1 MCVVYKPNF
10 GEHVLEYEGSEEMK
24 NQMFKLRNSKKYV
37 VSVLGSGHRAS
48 NSLDI
53 P

>member
-1 MCVVYKPNF
+1 MWLISQT
-10 GEHVLEYEGSEEMK
+10 LETMYYNNEGSEEMK
-24 NQMFKLRNSKKYV
+24 NQMFKLRNSKKHV